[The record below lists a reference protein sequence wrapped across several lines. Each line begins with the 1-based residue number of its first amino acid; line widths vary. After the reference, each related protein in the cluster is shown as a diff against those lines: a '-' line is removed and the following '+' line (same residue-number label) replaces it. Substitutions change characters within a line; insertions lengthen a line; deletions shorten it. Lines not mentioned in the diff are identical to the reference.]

1 MSDEAVI
8 VGGKTHRGT
17 VSDEISRAVRDAS
30 AQIDKIDRD
39 PLIRIALAKVTIRS
53 FAQHM
58 AATFPDDLEALAE
71 EFERVAELVREG
83 ADLPDDFRRELAPDA
98 EETAQTGVGGETDA
112 EDREPVRE
120 ARGGGQA
127 DPQRADTG
135 STRRKGARHNGP
147 QRIGKEHT
155 VLRVGGA

>member
-1 MSDEAVI
+1 MTEEAVI
-8 VGGKTHRGT
+8 VGGEVKRET

-39 PLIRIALAKVTIRS
+39 PLIRMALAKVTIRS
-53 FAQHM
+53 FAQHI
-58 AATFPDDLEALAE
+58 AATFPDDLEALAQ
-71 EFERVAELVREG
+71 EFERMADLIRDGE
-83 ADLPDDFRRELAPDA
+83 DLPDDFRRDMAAAVDETVA
-98 EETAQTGVGGETDA
+98 EADGGETDA

-135 STRRKGARHNGP
+135 SSRRKSARHNGP